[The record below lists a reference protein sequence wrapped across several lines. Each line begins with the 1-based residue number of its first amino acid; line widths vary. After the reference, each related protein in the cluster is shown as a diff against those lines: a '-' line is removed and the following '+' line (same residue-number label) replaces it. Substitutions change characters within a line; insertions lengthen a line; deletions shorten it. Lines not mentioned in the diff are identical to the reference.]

1 MSRKIEGDW
10 RVEYDNCSDD
20 DGGFDE
26 WWTVTNGEMSFRS
39 YDKSA
44 AEWLLKCIHGRA
56 TAKVDREVLI
66 RFITWVRNHWALNA
80 AASNAEIVEY
90 FLTYKSPLI
99 RDNKETLENKGG
111 GNGTN

>member
-56 TAKVDREVLI
+56 TAKVDRGVLI
-66 RFITWVRNHWALNA
+66 RFLMWAWAN
-80 AASNAEIVEY
+80 SY
-90 FLTYKSPLI
+90 MQHSYKSGLDAE
-99 RDNKETLENKGG
+99 DNAGIIADKFLSTQENKGG
-111 GNGTN
+111 GNG